1 MRGVVTALPDLSIRQ
16 LEYLIAVSTEASW
29 AEAAA
34 VVGVSPSALSQ
45 GLSELECRIGVP
57 LFDREGRRRILR
69 ASAAPV
75 LAHARQVVALTG
87 DLAAWAERTRTGR
100 TGELRVGM
108 IDAAAVG
115 HYPETLRRFRDDH
128 PDLHLTL
135 RVAPSGELL
144 DELEAGDLDLAVVVE
159 GRTRPGVASEP
170 LLEEPL
176 AVFTPTRG
184 LPRSVDDWGPWVLF
198 AEGSHTRAI
207 AEAALRRLGA
217 STTIVTE
224 SNQPE
229 VLRAMVELGV
239 GSTVLPVVQA
249 GPGFGPGRVIARRTL
264 VLVRRHGAAIDPAAE
279 LLAAVLRTATV
290 G

>member
-1 MRGVVTALPDLSIRQ
+1 MASALPDLSIRQ
-16 LEYLIAVSTEASW
+16 LEYLVAVSTEPSW
-29 AEAAA
+29 ADAAA
-34 VVGVSPSALSQ
+34 SVGVSPSALSQ
-45 GLSELECRIGVP
+45 GLGELERRVGIP
-57 LFDREGRRRILR
+57 LFDREGRRRVLR
-69 ASAAPV
+69 STAEPV

-87 DLAAWAERTRTGR
+87 DLADWAERTRTGR

-115 HYPETLRRFRDDH
+115 HYPEVLRRFRDDH

-144 DELEAGDLDLAVVVE
+144 DEIEAGDLDLAVVVE
-159 GRTRPGVASEP
+159 GGDRRGITTEP
-170 LLEEPL
+170 LLQEPL

-184 LPRSVDDWGPWVLF
+184 LPRSVHDWGPWVLF

-207 AEAALRRLGA
+207 AETALRRLGA
-217 STTIVTE
+217 PTTIVTE

-229 VLRAMVELGV
+229 VLRTMVELGV

-249 GPGFGPGRVIARRTL
+249 GPGTGPGRVIAERTL
-264 VLVRRHGAAIDPAAE
+264 VLARRDGAAVDPAAE
-279 LLAAVLRTATV
+279 MLADALRVASS

>member
-1 MRGVVTALPDLSIRQ
+1 MATALPDLSIRQ
-16 LEYLIAVSTEASW
+16 LEYLVAVSTESSW

-34 VVGVSPSALSQ
+34 SVGVSPSALSQ
-45 GLSELECRIGVP
+45 GLSELERRVGIP
-57 LFDREGRRRILR
+57 LFDREGRRRTLR
-69 ASAAPV
+69 ATAEPV

-87 DLAAWAERTRTGR
+87 DLADWAERTRTGR
-100 TGELRVGM
+100 SGELRVGM

-115 HYPETLRRFRDDH
+115 HYPDVLRRFRDDH
-128 PDLHLTL
+128 HELHLTL

-144 DELEAGDLDLAVVVE
+144 DEVESGDLDLAVVVE
-159 GRTRPGVASEP
+159 GQARRGIDTEP

-184 LPRSVDDWGPWVLF
+184 LPRATSDWGPWVLF

-207 AEAALRRLGA
+207 AESSLRQLGA
-217 STTIVTE
+217 PTTIVAE

-229 VLRAMVELGV
+229 VLRTMVELGV

-249 GPGFGPGRVIARRTL
+249 GPGFGPGRVIAERTL
-264 VLVRRHGAAIDPAAE
+264 VLACRTGAAVDPAAE
-279 LLAAVLRTATV
+279 MLVEALRAASA

>member
-1 MRGVVTALPDLSIRQ
+1 MQGVASALPDLSIRQ
-16 LEYLIAVSTEASW
+16 LEYLVAVSTEPSW
-29 AEAAA
+29 ADAAA
-34 VVGVSPSALSQ
+34 SVGVSPSALSQ
-45 GLSELECRIGVP
+45 GLSELERRIGIP

-69 ASAAPV
+69 ASAEPV
-75 LAHARQVVALTG
+75 LAHARQVVTLTG
-87 DLAAWAERTRTGR
+87 DLADWAERTRTGR

-115 HYPETLRRFRDDH
+115 HFPEVLRRFRDDH
-128 PDLHLTL
+128 PELHLTL

-144 DELEAGDLDLAVVVE
+144 DEIESGDLDLAVVVE
-159 GRTRPGVASEP
+159 GGDRRGVTTEP

-184 LPRSVDDWGPWVLF
+184 LPRSVQDWGPWVLF

-207 AEAALRRLGA
+207 AESALRRLGA

-229 VLRAMVELGV
+229 VLRTMVELGV

-249 GPGFGPGRVIARRTL
+249 GPGFGPGRVIAERTL
-264 VLVRRHGAAIDPAAE
+264 VLARRDGAAVDPAAE
-279 LLAAVLRTATV
+279 MLAEALRRVTS